1 MVFDKIKQLNQIR
14 EIQKDLEKETI
25 EVEKEG
31 IKIILNGKMEIE
43 EVFLN
48 QELPKDKQEALIKDC
63 HNEAIKK
70 VQIILAKKMQSFPG
84 FGM

>member
-14 EIQKDLEKETI
+14 EIQKSLEKETA
-25 EVEKEG
+25 EAEKEG
-31 IKIILNGKMEIE
+31 VKVVLNGKMEVE

-48 QELPKDKQEALIKDC
+48 ADLPIEKQEALIKDC
-63 HNEAIKK
+63 HNQAMKK
-70 VQIILAKKMQSFPG
+70 IQIILAKKMQSFPG

>member
-1 MVFDKIKQLNQIR
+1 MFNKIKQLNQIR

>member
-1 MVFDKIKQLNQIR
+1 MFDKLKQLNQIR
-14 EIQKDLEKETI
+14 EIQKDLEKETV
-25 EVEKEG
+25 EVEREG
-31 IKIILNGKMEIE
+31 VKVVLNGKMEME